1 MKKSKLAGIF
11 LFLVLLMVYLLF
23 LKHHYSSFRPSSY
36 RLPPHL
42 RPGSD
47 RTRADW
53 SDSSN
58 GDRIWYGIMFD
69 AGSTGTRVHIFRF
82 QMEKKGPPRLDHESF
97 RAIKP
102 GLSAYADD
110 PQKCSVSIME
120 LLDVAK
126 SSVPPS
132 MWTRTPVVLKA
143 TAGLRLL
150 PGEKAD
156 QLLDKGSDEW
166 RSCLARCL

>member
-1 MKKSKLAGIF
+1 MTYYWLRHRGTCALTSSRRAGLFPSMLKLTDKQRF
-11 LFLVLLMVYLLF
+11 L
-23 LKHHYSSFRPSSY
+23 SITRPSSY

-53 SDSSN
+53 SESSN

-69 AGSTGTRVHIFRF
+69 AGSTGTR
-82 QMEKKGPPRLDHESF
+82 
-97 RAIKP
+97 
-102 GLSAYADD
+102 
-110 PQKCSVSIME
+110 CSVGIME

-156 QLLDKGSDEW
+156 QLLDKVRLSPVGSD
-166 RSCLARCL
+166 